1 MLIAAAVN
9 AWGQTSQ
16 PTGPTAV
23 LDGVFYIFDTSAK
36 TAKVGDGAD
45 WANQLLLSGDVV
57 IPEKVTYENQA
68 YTVTGVAAYAF
79 CDYNVALTSV
89 TLPNTVTKL
98 DANAFDGTKITSF
111 TVPNSVTV
119 IDQYCFE
126 YSALKSIVIGSGIQ
140 EIGANAFVG
149 CNTLT
154 AVQIDATTPPTI
166 AANTFPAALKSKI
179 TLTVP
184 KGTLAAY
191 QAAANWSGFK
201 EYKEADGGGTG
212 GGGGGG
218 DDTEPAKIEVDGI
231 YYLTAPAT
239 STATVISGYS
249 AGITET
255 PYSGIVNVPS
265 SFTYKGKTYTVT
277 AVGQAAF
284 QYGTCTEVT
293 LPSTCTTI
301 ATYAFSSMSSLT
313 KLDLGGVNDIP
324 GNGIT
329 NCAALKDLYLGYT
342 GGVVGTVGASIPSA
356 MRANINVHVPSAL
369 ASSYTTSSF
378 WAAARAILVPE
389 QLQVGDLYY
398 QYYPATKT
406 AMVLAPYEIPGN
418 GAPKNIGPA
427 VEIPATITVGA
438 DTYTV
443 TNLQA
448 GVFYETPNVT
458 SVTFNEGL
466 KNIEFETF
474 YMTNV
479 TELEFPNSLENIAY
493 NNFYYCTKLTKVT
506 FGSGLK
512 TMGTNSFYN
521 SNKVT
526 DIVINAPTP
535 PTTDGGSGAIFSTGF
550 NKANVTLTVPAGS
563 KAAYQADANWSGFK
577 EYKEIGG
584 GAIEE
589 GRIVVDGIHYEIT
602 KNPYAAEEGTLK
614 CYVVSPVESGYPNG
628 DEYSGVID
636 IPEFITYNNKKY
648 AVVEIRTE
656 AFYMQ
661 SGVTEVK
668 IPGTV
673 TVIGTKAFAESG
685 ITTVTIPTS
694 VERIDNYAFRRCTA
708 LKGMTAKALTPATAS
723 SGSFTTITTTCTLYV
738 PRGCV
743 ATYKAANYWK
753 DFSKIEEDPTSAILP
768 TSVTITGMPRV
779 IFVGDSVQ
787 LSAVVL
793 PENATDKTVEWKS
806 LTPDIVTVDT
816 TGMMK
821 AVGSGNA
828 LVEVICNGNR
838 TLSTNTNVI
847 CVTPQAEINGI
858 SYRFQYN
865 EKAKIANAYV
875 IRPKSGIY
883 SGVVNIP
890 ASVQHGSTFKVRGID
905 ANAFALMSGVT
916 AVAIP
921 ATVDTMG
928 YDAFRQCTA
937 LQRVDIT
944 NLTSWANIDFKNER
958 STPFSN
964 AGVGMYLNNQPV
976 TAVNIA
982 GSISNV
988 KPYVFQGISSITT
1001 LNVAEGVKQISVS
1014 AFKGCTGLTTV
1025 TLPSSID
1032 SIGLNAFNGCTA
1044 LAKAN
1049 IPANVKVVAGGIF
1062 ANTALQSIAI
1072 PDGVY
1077 LIDNQAF
1084 LNCASLKSASIGSGV
1099 RKLNLMVFDGC
1110 TQLDTLTVK
1119 ATTPPAFFKASI
1131 PGQTLNPFS
1140 PSIYPTCRLYVP
1152 SASVNAYKGAEV
1164 WKNFSYIRAI
1174 GSPDGVKAVIDG
1186 ISYELLDPEGEATVL
1201 PSTTY
1206 TGAITVPATVVYN
1219 GKTYN
1224 VSKIA
1229 PRAFYGTSID
1239 ILRLP
1244 ANIKSIPAEM
1254 AANCQNLVSVGLP
1267 DHLESIGVRAFY
1279 DSPNIRFIRCVN
1291 YGVNNNLVPP
1301 AFTADGES
1309 DYGDAF
1315 SSSIFSDCMV
1325 AIPANMF
1332 LNYKNATGWK
1342 NFHSFAYWHNTDV
1355 SPDSVVFTG
1364 KFSGEETK
1372 VRTLT
1377 PVAYPTDALILNY
1390 VIKNTRPDVVS
1401 FATAKDENN
1410 KTVLKAS
1417 LLKAGEADVT
1427 VYMNLVKTSFHITVS
1442 VYTGVEGIDGD
1453 EAPARYFTLDGME
1466 VAHPQKGVMYIKV
1479 QENKSTKVVY

>member
-1 MLIAAAVN
+1 MKKSILIFMLIAAVVN
-9 AWGQTSQ
+9 AWGQSTK
-16 PTGPTAV
+16 PTEPTAV
-23 LDGVFYIFDTSAK
+23 LDGVYYIFDTSAK
-36 TAKVGDGAD
+36 TAQVGSGVY
-45 WANQLLLSGDVV
+45 WANISYSGDIV
-57 IPEKVTYENQA
+57 IPETVTYENKA
-68 YTVTGVAAYAF
+68 YTVTGVASYAF
-79 CDYNVALTSV
+79 CDYNDALTSV
-89 TLPNTVTKL
+89 TLPNTVTTL
-98 DANAFDGTKITSF
+98 DAYAFDGSTITSF
-111 TVPNSVTV
+111 TVPNSVTK
-119 IDQYCFE
+119 IGKACFQ

-140 EIGANAFVG
+140 EIGDNAFTG
-149 CNTLT
+149 CTALT
-154 AVQIDATTPPTI
+154 AVQIDATTPPAI
-166 AANTFPAALKSKI
+166 ANNTFPAAIKSKI
-179 TLTVP
+179 VLTVP
-184 KGTLAAY
+184 KGALAAY
-191 QAAANWSGFK
+191 QAATNWSGFK
-201 EYKEADGGGTG
+201 EYKEAE
-212 GGGGGG
+212 GGG

-239 STATVISGYS
+239 STATVISGHS

-255 PYSGIVNVPS
+255 PYSGVVNVPS
-265 SFTYKGKTYTVT
+265 TFTYNGKTYTVT

-284 QYGTCTEVT
+284 QNGTCTEVT
-293 LPSTCTTI
+293 LPSTCITLG
-301 ATYAFSSMSSLT
+301 TYAFSSMSSLV

-329 NCAALKDLYLGYT
+329 NCTALKDLYLGYT

-356 MRANINVHVPSAL
+356 MRANINLHL
-369 ASSYTTSSF
+369 ASATLKNAYSTSSF
-378 WAAARAILVPE
+378 WSAARAILTPD
-389 QLQVGDLYY
+389 QLQIGDLYY
-398 QYYPATKT
+398 EYYPATKT

-418 GAPKNIGPA
+418 GAPKQIGPS
-427 VEIPATITVGA
+427 VEIPGTITVGA

-493 NNFYYCTKLTKVT
+493 NNFYYCTKLAKVT
-506 FGSGLK
+506 LGSGLK
-512 TMGTNSFYN
+512 TMGTNSFYK
-521 SNKVT
+521 SDKVT
-526 DIVINAPTP
+526 DIIINAQTP

-550 NKANVTLTVPAGS
+550 NKANVTLTVPAGTVN
-563 KAAYQADANWSGFK
+563 AYKTSANWSGFK

-602 KNPYAAEEGTLK
+602 KNPYAAEDGTLQ
-614 CYVVSPVESGYPNG
+614 CYVVSPVETGFPNG
-628 DEYSGVID
+628 DEYNGIID
-636 IPEFITYNNKKY
+636 IPEFISYNNKKY
-648 AVVEIRTE
+648 AVVNISNE

-668 IPGTV
+668 IPSTV
-673 TVIGTKAFAESG
+673 TIIGTKAFAESG
-685 ITTVTIPTS
+685 ITAITIPES
-694 VERIDNYAFRRCTA
+694 VKRIDNYAFRLCKA
-708 LKGMTAKALTPATAS
+708 LKGMTAKALIPATAS
-723 SGSFTTITTTCTLYV
+723 SGSFNSITTTCILYV

-743 ATYKAANYWK
+743 SAYKAANYWK
-753 DFSKIEEDPTSAILP
+753 EFSKIEEDPTSAILP
-768 TSVTITGMPRV
+768 TSVTITGMPKV

-787 LSAVVL
+787 LGAVIL

-806 LTPDIVTVDT
+806 LSPEIVSVDS

-821 AVGSGNA
+821 AIGSGNA

-838 TLSTNTNVI
+838 ALSTNANVI
-847 CVTPQAEINGI
+847 CVTSQAEINGI

-865 EKAKIANAYV
+865 EKAEIANAYV
-875 IRPKSGIY
+875 IRPKSGNY
-883 SGVVNIP
+883 SGAVNIP

-905 ANAFALMSGVT
+905 ANAFALMSGVNT
-916 AVAIP
+916 VTIP
-921 ATVDTMG
+921 ATVDTIG
-928 YDAFRQCTA
+928 YDAFRQCTS

-964 AGVGMYLNNQPV
+964 AGVGMYLNSQLV
-976 TAVNIA
+976 TAVNIG
-982 GSISNV
+982 GSIINV
-988 KPYVFQGISSITT
+988 KPYSFQGIGSITT
-1001 LNVAEGVKQISVS
+1001 LNVAEGVKQISRG

-1044 LAKAN
+1044 LAKVN
-1049 IPANVKVVAGGIF
+1049 IPANVKVVGGGIF
-1062 ANTALQSIAI
+1062 ANTALKSIVI

-1084 LNCASLKSASIGSGV
+1084 MNCASLKSAIIGSGV
-1099 RKLNLMVFDGC
+1099 KKLNLMVFDGC
-1110 TQLDTLTVK
+1110 AQLDTLTVK
-1119 ATTPPAFFKASI
+1119 AITPPEFFQSSV

-1140 PSIYPTCRLYVP
+1140 PSIYSTCCLYVP
-1152 SASVNAYKGAEV
+1152 TESVTAYKGAEV
-1164 WKNFSYIRAI
+1164 WKNFTRIRAI

-1206 TGAITVPATVVYN
+1206 TGEITVPATVAYN
-1219 GKTYN
+1219 GKTYS
-1224 VSKIA
+1224 VTAIA
-1229 PRAFYGTSID
+1229 PRAFYGTTIE

-1244 ANIKSIPAEM
+1244 ANIKKIPAEM
-1254 AANCQNLVSVGLP
+1254 AANCQDLISVGLP
-1267 DHLESIGVRAFY
+1267 DHLEKIGVHAFY
-1279 DSPNIRFIRCVN
+1279 DSPNIRFIRCIN
-1291 YGVNNNLVPP
+1291 NGVNNNLIPP
-1301 AFTADGES
+1301 AFTTDDDS
-1309 DYGDAF
+1309 DYGNAF
-1315 SSSIFSDCMV
+1315 SSSIFSDCML
-1325 AIPANMF
+1325 AIPASMYA
-1332 LNYKNATGWK
+1332 NYKQATGWK
-1342 NFHSFAYWHNTDV
+1342 NFRSFAYWHDTDV

-1364 KFSGEETK
+1364 KFSGEETE

-1377 PVAYPTDALILNY
+1377 PVAYPSDALILNY

-1401 FATAKDENN
+1401 FTTVKDENN

-1417 LLKAGEADVT
+1417 LLKVGEADVT
-1427 VYMNLVKTSFHITVS
+1427 VYMNLVKTSFHISVS
-1442 VYTGVEGIDGD
+1442 KYTGVEGIDGD
-1453 EAPARYFTLDGME
+1453 EAPARYFTLDGIE

-1479 QENKSTKVVY
+1479 QENKSSKVVY